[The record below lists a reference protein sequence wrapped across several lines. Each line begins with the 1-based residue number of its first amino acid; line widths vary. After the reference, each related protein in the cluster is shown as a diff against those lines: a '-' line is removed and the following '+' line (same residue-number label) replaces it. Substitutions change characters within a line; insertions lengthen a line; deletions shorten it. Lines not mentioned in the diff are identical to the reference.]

1 MQTLLAALIGIVLV
15 MTVIQLSRR
24 GLLSFRY
31 SMGWIAVASTGIL
44 AGLFI
49 PLAEP
54 VASAFGLSSAAL
66 LAIIGLIF
74 FVLIA
79 IQLSIS
85 ISGLQKQ
92 VRTLTEELA
101 RLRNT
106 TTKRND

>member
-1 MQTLLAALIGIVLV
+1 MQMLLAALIGIILL
-15 MTVIQLSRR
+15 TVVVWLSQR

-31 SMGWIAVASTGIL
+31 AMGWIAVASTGIL

-49 PLAEP
+49 PFAEP
-54 VASAFGLSSAAL
+54 LARALGLSSAAL

-74 FVLIA
+74 FVSIA

-92 VRTLTEELA
+92 VRTLAEELA